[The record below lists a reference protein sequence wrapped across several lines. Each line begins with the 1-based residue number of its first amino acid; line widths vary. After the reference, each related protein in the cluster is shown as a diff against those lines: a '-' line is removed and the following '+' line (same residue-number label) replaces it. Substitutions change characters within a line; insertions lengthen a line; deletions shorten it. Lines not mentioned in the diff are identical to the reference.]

1 MLDADES
8 QVFFPLDKKRKPEFS
23 YILGTLLEVVN
34 NVCVAGG
41 TTLINFLSYQWLS
54 LIQAFLDE
62 FSSERRVADLPENRG
77 FFRIFLEMWLFF
89 LVFEQFCMIL
99 DKKFIST

>member
-34 NVCVAGG
+34 VCVAGG
-41 TTLINFLSYQWLS
+41 TTVINFLSYQ
-54 LIQAFLDE
+54 
-62 FSSERRVADLPENRG
+62 
-77 FFRIFLEMWLFF
+77 
-89 LVFEQFCMIL
+89 
-99 DKKFIST
+99 